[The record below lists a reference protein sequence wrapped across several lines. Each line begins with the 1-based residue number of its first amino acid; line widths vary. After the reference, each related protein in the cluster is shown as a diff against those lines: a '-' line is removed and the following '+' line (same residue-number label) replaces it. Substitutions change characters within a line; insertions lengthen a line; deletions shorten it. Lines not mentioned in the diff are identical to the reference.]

1 MIAGRDKIA
10 DRDRIAKAR
19 DPAAPTAPETRLI
32 RVSDLMQDNK
42 PIILEHGGESYIL
55 RITAKGKLIL
65 TK

>member
-1 MIAGRDKIA
+1 MIAERDKIA

-19 DPAAPTAPETRLI
+19 DPVAKAAHDTRRI
-32 RVSDLMQDNK
+32 RVSDLMPDNK
-42 PIILEHGGESYIL
+42 QIILEHAGESYIL